1 MAAKV
6 RRKEGDSNT
15 RWGTSLVV
23 QWLRLHTPKA
33 GGLGSAPG
41 LGTRSCMPQRRVH
54 TPQLKIPRATTKTPS
69 SQINESI
76 FKYKMMSC
84 DTGHCF
90 PTNFPSNTMRE
101 TADSLR
107 CLHLVPRWKER
118 TVPHYSP
125 SERERIGNLA
135 ADSLLSPVST
145 LIRVCPIDIN
155 FLALLQRKS

>member
-33 GGLGSAPG
+33 GGLGSVPG
-41 LGTRSCMPQRRVH
+41 LGTRSYMPQRRVH
-54 TPQLKIPRATTKTPS
+54 MPQLKIPRATTKTPS

-90 PTNFPSNTMRE
+90 PTNFPSN
-101 TADSLR
+101 
-107 CLHLVPRWKER
+107 
-118 TVPHYSP
+118 
-125 SERERIGNLA
+125 SERN
-135 ADSLLSPVST
+135 SCFSQ
-145 LIRVCPIDIN
+145 VCPPGTKMKRKN
-155 FLALLQRKS
+155 CAPLQPIREGTHRELSCWLPAVSCLYTDQSLSHRH

>member
-33 GGLGSAPG
+33 GGLGSVPG
-41 LGTRSCMPQRRVH
+41 LGTRSYMPQRRVH

-69 SQINESI
+69 SQINESVFNI
-76 FKYKMMSC
+76 RWCPVILVTASQQ
-84 DTGHCF
+84 TF
-90 PTNFPSNTMRE
+90 PQTLRE
-101 TADSLR
+101 TAASLR
-107 CLHLVPRWKER
+107 CVHQVPRWKER

-145 LIRVCPIDIN
+145 LIRVCPTGIN
-155 FLALLQRKS
+155 FPASLQRKS